1 MDRKTVTCPESWKNM
16 REELVS
22 VGSHSSL
29 SLPVFSYISPNVR
42 RKFTTCAPRL
52 SRVSGIRVRVRR
64 SAKERED
71 ADGEHRCWL
80 TYNARR
86 VISRSK
92 ERACRKRRGGPREGG
107 ESDPEGRPDSEQ
119 SSLDRLNT
127 EAKDQELRT
136 LTV

>member
-42 RKFTTCAPRL
+42 RKFTTCTPRL
-52 SRVSGIRVRVRR
+52 SRVSGIRVRC

-71 ADGEHRCWL
+71 AEGGRGRSESFAVLR
-80 TYNARR
+80 TNITR
-86 VISRSK
+86 VVLSPDLKSELPK
-92 ERACRKRRGGPREGG
+92 RGGREVN
-107 ESDPEGRPDSEQ
+107 Q
-119 SSLDRLNT
+119 IQKNSLICKALGCLNT
-127 EAKDQELRT
+127 KLRAKN
-136 LTV
+136 